1 MGNLKEK
8 VERVIGEALPGATTE
23 LEDIPLSEKLS
34 GFVIWE
40 EFAGESHRER
50 QRTLWKVLREKL
62 DAEEQLG
69 LSAIL
74 TVSPAE
80 IASLKSEND

>member
-1 MGNLKEK
+1 MENLKEK
-8 VERVIGEALPGATTE
+8 VERVIGEALPGATTG

-40 EFAGESHRER
+40 EFSGESQRER
-50 QRTLWKVLREKL
+50 QHTLWNVLRKRL

-80 IASLKSEND
+80 IASLRDENS

>member
-1 MGNLKEK
+1 MENLKAK

-23 LEDIPLSEKLS
+23 LEDIPASEKVS
-34 GFVIWE
+34 GFVIWQQ
-40 EFAGESHRER
+40 FAGESHRER
-50 QRTLWKVLREKL
+50 QRILWKALRERL
-62 DAEEQLG
+62 DSEEQLG

-80 IASLKSEND
+80 IASLRSENN